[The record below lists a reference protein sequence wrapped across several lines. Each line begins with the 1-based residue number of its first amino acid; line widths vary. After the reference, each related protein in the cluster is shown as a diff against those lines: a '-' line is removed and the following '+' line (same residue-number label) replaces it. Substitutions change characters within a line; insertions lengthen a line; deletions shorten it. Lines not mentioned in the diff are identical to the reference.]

1 MGEAMLCKACGSY
14 RTGPCEDCVDGE
26 CTMNCGP
33 ATVDVRGI
41 FDAADAE
48 FEAADKHALTTPD
61 EARAMRDAVRGMM
74 VRMGLYS
81 LWQHCRNDAE

>member
-1 MGEAMLCKACGSY
+1 
-14 RTGPCEDCVDGE
+14 
-26 CTMNCGP
+26 MNCGP
-33 ATVDVRGI
+33 ATVDVRGS

-48 FEAADKHALTTPD
+48 FEAADKPALTTPD

-74 VRMGLYS
+74 VRMGLDS